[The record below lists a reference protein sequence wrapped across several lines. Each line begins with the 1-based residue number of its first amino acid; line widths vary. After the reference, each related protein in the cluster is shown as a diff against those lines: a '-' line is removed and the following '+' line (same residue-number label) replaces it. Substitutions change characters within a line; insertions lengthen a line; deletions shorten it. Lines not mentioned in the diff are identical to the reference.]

1 MLKSQIEQDLKAAML
16 ARDTAKV
23 TILRT
28 IKGALLNEEITLG
41 VRDQGL
47 DDEQVLKVLARES
60 KRRQEELEIYEKA
73 GDGDRAAQERLEKE
87 VIDVYLPAQLSEA
100 EVQAAVEAEVS
111 KLQDPSVKDMGKVI
125 GSLRVQLGANVDGA
139 LLAKIVKERL
149 ERE

>member
-16 ARDTAKV
+16 ARDTTKV

-60 KRRQEELEIYEKA
+60 KRRQEALEIYENA
-73 GDGDRAAQERLEKE
+73 GDSERAAQEKLEKE

-100 EVQAAVEAEVS
+100 EVKAAVEDEVL
-111 KLQDPSVKDMGKVI
+111 KLQDPTVKDMGKVI
-125 GSLRVQLGANVDGA
+125 GSLRAQLGANVDGA
-139 LLAKIVKERL
+139 LLARIVKERL
-149 ERE
+149 EQ